1 MPGLVVEGKDTF
13 DFLGREPHLRDCG
26 HDGLGNARSAV
37 DVAWSPKLSLSVLG
51 EHPRARMKNSSPAW
65 LSAVEI
71 ARRVGAGDLDS
82 QEVVRVHLDAIDR
95 LDPGI
100 HAYVHVD
107 RDARTSTGPLAGVT
121 LAVKDN
127 LPVAGMPWTEGSAV
141 WRDRVPDEDTV
152 PVARARAA
160 GAAILG
166 KTNLPE
172 LAAAVGT
179 TNAIFPATN
188 NPWRAGITPGGSSGG
203 SAAAVAA
210 GMATVSMGTDMGG
223 SIRIPAS
230 CCGVVGLRPSPD
242 RVPSEIVDPVGLS
255 VIAPIGRT
263 VADVRLLFS
272 VMAQAPSSQPP
283 PNARAFRIGVADTTA
298 LGMEEACAEAC
309 RRASDAF
316 ESAGHHVER
325 IPWASEAVAAGYAV
339 VRRASMASFPADP
352 RLFAPGIRK
361 LVEQGRALSALDYFQ
376 AFESATAAAHEV
388 VVKPLLTHFDF
399 LLTPTLGLVPMPIE
413 EVPPFLSEPYG
424 RYIQFVL
431 PVSFAH
437 APAVSI
443 PAGLHD
449 GLPVGV
455 QLVGRSGQ
463 EWELLALAEQ
473 LEAMPGFGFQ
483 RPTPS
488 D

>member
-1 MPGLVVEGKDTF
+1 
-13 DFLGREPHLRDCG
+13 
-26 HDGLGNARSAV
+26 
-37 DVAWSPKLSLSVLG
+37 LS
-51 EHPRARMKNSSPAW
+51 ETSPAW

-71 ARRVGAGDLDS
+71 TRRVATNDLDP
-82 QEVVRVHLDAIDR
+82 QQVVRAHLDAIDR
-95 LDPGI
+95 LDTRV
-100 HAYVHVD
+100 HAYVFVD
-107 RDARTSTGPLAGVT
+107 FDARAGTGPLAGVT

-127 LPVAGMPWTEGSAV
+127 LPVAGMPWTDGSAV
-141 WRDRVPDEDTV
+141 WRDRIPIEDAV
-152 PVARARAA
+152 PVARARTA
-160 GAAILG
+160 GAAIVG

-188 NPWRAGITPGGSSGG
+188 NPWREGFTPGGSSGG

-210 GMATVSMGTDMGG
+210 GIATVAIGTDMGG

-230 CCGVVGLRPSPD
+230 CCGVVGLRPSSD
-242 RVPSEIVDPVGLS
+242 RVPSESVDPAGLS
-255 VIAPIGRT
+255 VIAPLGRT

-272 VMAQAPSSQPP
+272 VMAQSPAQQQPAAPTG
-283 PNARAFRIGVADTTA
+283 FRIGMVDTTA
-298 LGMEEACAEAC
+298 LGMDDACAAAC
-309 RRASDAF
+309 RRACDAL
-316 ESAGHHVER
+316 ESAGHRVER
-325 IPWASEAVAAGYAV
+325 IAWESEQVAAGYGV

-352 RLFAPGIRK
+352 ELFAPGIRK
-361 LVEQGRALSALDYFQ
+361 LVEQGRGLSAVDYFR
-376 AFESATAAAHEV
+376 AFESASAAAYTV
-388 VVKPLLTHFDF
+388 VVKPLLSGFDF

-413 EVPPFLSEPYG
+413 AVPPFLSEPYG

-437 APAVSI
+437 TPAVSL

-463 EWELLALAEQ
+463 EWTLLDLAEQ
-473 LEAMPGFGFQ
+473 LETMPGFGFQ
-483 RPTPS
+483 RPPVS
-488 D
+488 S

>member
-1 MPGLVVEGKDTF
+1 MQ
-13 DFLGREPHLRDCG
+13 
-26 HDGLGNARSAV
+26 NA
-37 DVAWSPKLSLSVLG
+37 
-51 EHPRARMKNSSPAW
+51 AW
-65 LSAVEI
+65 LSAAEI
-71 ARRVGAGDLDS
+71 ARRVASGDLDP
-82 QEVVRVHLDAIDR
+82 QEVVRAHIDSIDLLNPR
-95 LDPGI
+95 L

-107 RDARTSTGPLAGVT
+107 RGARTGTGPLAGVT

-127 LPVAGMPWTEGSAV
+127 LPVAGMPWTDGSAV
-141 WRDRVPDEDTV
+141 WRDRVPTEDTM

-160 GAAILG
+160 GGAILG

-179 TNAIFPATN
+179 TNSIFPATN
-188 NPWRAGITPGGSSGG
+188 NPWREGVTPGGSSGG

-210 GMATVSMGTDMGG
+210 GMATVGMGTDMGG

-242 RVPSEIVDPVGLS
+242 RVPSETVDPAGLS
-255 VIAPIGRT
+255 VIAPLGRT

-272 VMAQAPSSQPP
+272 VMAQAP
-283 PNARAFRIGVADTTA
+283 ARQQAVPKGLRIGVAETTA
-298 LGMEEACAEAC
+298 LGMEPACADAC
-309 RRASDAF
+309 RRAADALVA
-316 ESAGHHVER
+316 AGHRVDR
-325 IPWASEAVAAGYAV
+325 IAWESEAVAAGYGV

-352 RLFAPGIRK
+352 QLFAAGIRK
-361 LVEQGRALSALDYFQ
+361 LVEQGRALSAFDYFQ
-376 AFESATAAAHEV
+376 AFESASAAAYEV
-388 VVKPLLTHFDF
+388 VLKPLLTGFDF

-413 EVPPFLSEPYG
+413 SVPPFLSEPYG

-437 APAVSI
+437 TPAVSV
-443 PAGLHD
+443 PAGLHE

-483 RPTPS
+483 QPPGY

>member
-1 MPGLVVEGKDTF
+1 MTDDPQ
-13 DFLGREPHLRDCG
+13 
-26 HDGLGNARSAV
+26 A
-37 DVAWSPKLSLSVLG
+37 
-51 EHPRARMKNSSPAW
+51 
-65 LSAVEI
+65 
-71 ARRVGAGDLDS
+71 
-82 QEVVRVHLDAIDR
+82 VVRAHLAAIER
-95 LDPGI
+95 LDPRI

-107 RDARTSTGPLAGVT
+107 RSARAGTGPMAGTT

-127 LPVAGMPWTEGSAV
+127 LPVAGMPWTDGSAV
-141 WRDRVPDEDTV
+141 WRDRVPNADTV

-188 NPWRAGITPGGSSGG
+188 NPFRAGITPGGSSGG

-210 GMATVSMGTDMGG
+210 GMATLGMGTDMGG

-242 RVPSEIVDPVGLS
+242 RVPCEIVDPAGLS
-255 VIAPIGRT
+255 VVAPLGRT
-263 VADVRLLFS
+263 VGDVKLLFS
-272 VMAQAPSSQPP
+272 VMADAALPQKTPMAKGL
-283 PNARAFRIGVADTTA
+283 RIGVADTTE
-298 LGMEEACAEAC
+298 LGMDAACSDAC
-309 RRASDAF
+309 RRAGDAF
-316 ESAGHHVER
+316 ESAGFRVER
-325 IPWASEAVAAGYAV
+325 IAWESEAVAAGYGV

-352 RLFAPGIRK
+352 QLFAPGIRK
-361 LVEQGRALSALDYFQ
+361 LVEQGRALSALDYFG
-376 AFESATAAAHEV
+376 AFEAATNAAYGV
-388 VVKPLLTHFDF
+388 VVKPLLADFDF
-399 LLTPTLGLVPMPIE
+399 LLTPTLGLVPMRIE
-413 EVPPFLSEPYG
+413 AVPPFLSETYG

-437 APAVSI
+437 TPAVSV

-455 QLVGRSGQ
+455 QLVAPSGR
-463 EWELLALAEQ
+463 EWQLLALAEQ

-483 RPTPS
+483 RPH
-488 D
+488 DGA

>member
-1 MPGLVVEGKDTF
+1 MQNL
-13 DFLGREPHLRDCG
+13 
-26 HDGLGNARSAV
+26 
-37 DVAWSPKLSLSVLG
+37 
-51 EHPRARMKNSSPAW
+51 AW
-65 LSAVEI
+65 LSAAEI
-71 ARRVGAGDLDS
+71 ARRVEAGNLDPH
-82 QEVVRVHLDAIDR
+82 EMVRLHVDAIDR
-95 LDPGI
+95 LDPGL

-107 RDARTSTGPLAGVT
+107 RGARAGTGPLAGVT
-121 LAVKDN
+121 VAVKDN
-127 LPVAGMPWTEGSAV
+127 LPVAGMPWTDGSAV
-141 WRDRVPDEDTV
+141 WLHRVPGEDTIA
-152 PVARARAA
+152 VARARAA

-242 RVPSEIVDPVGLS
+242 RVPSEIVDPAGLS
-255 VIAPIGRT
+255 VVAPIGRT
-263 VADVRLLFS
+263 VADVRLLFA
-272 VMAQAPSSQPP
+272 VMAQVPAPKLRPGSPS
-283 PNARAFRIGVADTTA
+283 FRIGVVDTTP
-298 LGMEEACAEAC
+298 LGMDGACADAC
-309 RRASDAF
+309 RRAADALD
-316 ESAGHHVER
+316 SAGHRVQS
-325 IPWASEAVAAGYAV
+325 IAWSSEAVAAGYAV

-352 RLFAPGIRK
+352 KQFAPGIRK

-376 AFESATAAAHEV
+376 AFESATAAAYAV
-388 VVKPLLTHFDF
+388 VVKPLLTSYDF

-437 APAVSI
+437 TPAVSV
-443 PAGLHD
+443 PAGTHE

-463 EWELLALAEQ
+463 ELELLALAEQ
-473 LEAMPGFGFQ
+473 LEAIPDFGFQ
-483 RPTPS
+483 RPPAV
-488 D
+488 

>member
-1 MPGLVVEGKDTF
+1 MS
-13 DFLGREPHLRDCG
+13 RES
-26 HDGLGNARSAV
+26 AR
-37 DVAWSPKLSLSVLG
+37 
-51 EHPRARMKNSSPAW
+51 W
-65 LSAVEI
+65 LSAPDI
-71 ARRVGAGDLDS
+71 AQRTRTGELE
-82 QEVVRVHLDAIDR
+82 QREVVRAHLDAIDR
-95 LDPGI
+95 FDPRL

-107 RDARTSTGPLAGVT
+107 REAKPSHGALAGVT
-121 LAVKDN
+121 VAVKDS
-127 LPVAGMPWTEGSAV
+127 LPVAGMPWTDGSAV
-141 WRDRVPDEDTV
+141 WRDRVPSEDTI

-188 NPWRAGITPGGSSGG
+188 NPWRLGVTPGGSSGG

-210 GMATVSMGTDMGG
+210 GMATLGMGTDMGG

-242 RVPSEIVDPVGLS
+242 RVPCEIADPAGLS
-255 VIAPIGRT
+255 VVGPIGRT
-263 VADVRLLFS
+263 VADVRLMFS
-272 VMAQAPSSQPP
+272 VLSSTSSQ
-283 PNARAFRIGVADTTA
+283 AVLGQTGAYRIGVVHSTA
-298 LGMEEACAEAC
+298 LGMDAACGDAC
-309 RRASDAF
+309 RRAAGAL
-316 ESAGHHVER
+316 ESAGHHVQR
-325 IPWASEAVAAGYAV
+325 IDWESEPVASGYGV

-352 RLFAPGIRK
+352 AQFAPGIRR
-361 LVEQGRALSALDYFQ
+361 LVEAGRALGAGDYFR
-376 AFESATAAAHEV
+376 AFEKATAAAHRV
-388 VVKPLLTHFDF
+388 VIRPLLGDFDF

-424 RYIQFVL
+424 QYIQFVL

-437 APAVSI
+437 TPAVSV
-443 PAGLHD
+443 PAGFHD

-455 QLVGRSGQ
+455 QLVGKPGQ
-463 EWELLALAEQ
+463 EWALLDLAET
-473 LEAMPGFGFQ
+473 LEEMPGYGFQ
-483 RPTPS
+483 RPGGF

>member
-1 MPGLVVEGKDTF
+1 MGGSLKNENDT
-13 DFLGREPHLRDCG
+13 
-26 HDGLGNARSAV
+26 AR
-37 DVAWSPKLSLSVLG
+37 LSVGKIIRLVSAG
-51 EHPRARMKNSSPAW
+51 ELDPQAVARA
-65 LSAVEI
+65 
-71 ARRVGAGDLDS
+71 
-82 QEVVRVHLDAIDR
+82 HLAAIER
-95 LDPGI
+95 LDGRI

-107 RDARTSTGPLAGVT
+107 RNARASAGPMSGVT

-127 LPVAGMPWTEGSAV
+127 LPVAGMPWTDGCVV
-141 WRDRVPDEDTV
+141 WQDRIPTHDTV

-203 SAAAVAA
+203 SAAAVSA
-210 GMATVSMGTDMGG
+210 GMATVAMGTDMGG

-242 RVPSEIVDPVGLS
+242 RVPSEIVDPAGLS

-272 VMAQAPSSQPP
+272 VMAQASSPELRP
-283 PNARAFRIGVADTTA
+283 APKPFRIGVADTTA
-298 LGMEEACAEAC
+298 LRIDAACADAC
-309 RRASDAF
+309 RRAADAL
-316 ESAGHHVER
+316 ESAGHRVAR
-325 IPWASEAVAAGYAV
+325 IAWESDSVATGYGV

-352 RLFAPGIRK
+352 QKFAPGIRR
-361 LVEQGRALSALDYFQ
+361 LVEEGRALGANDYFR
-376 AFESATAAAHEV
+376 AFESASGAAYET
-388 VVKPLLTHFDF
+388 VVKPLLYDFDF
-399 LLTPTLGLVPMPIE
+399 LLTPTLGLVPMLIE
-413 EVPPFLSEPYG
+413 AVPPFLSEPYG

-437 APAVSI
+437 TPAISV
-443 PAGLHD
+443 PAGLSG
-449 GLPVGV
+449 GLPIGV
-455 QLVGRSGQ
+455 QLVARSQ
-463 EWELLALAEQ
+463 DEWRLLALAEE
-473 LEAMPGFGFQ
+473 LEAMPGFGYQ
-483 RPTPS
+483 RPA
-488 D
+488 DLD

>member
-1 MPGLVVEGKDTF
+1 M
-13 DFLGREPHLRDCG
+13 
-26 HDGLGNARSAV
+26 
-37 DVAWSPKLSLSVLG
+37 
-51 EHPRARMKNSSPAW
+51 SSNPEA
-65 LSAVEI
+65 
-71 ARRVGAGDLDS
+71 
-82 QEVVRVHLDAIDR
+82 VVRAHLEAIDR
-95 LDPGI
+95 LDREV
-100 HAYVHVD
+100 HAFVYVD
-107 RDARTSTGPLAGVT
+107 RNARSSNGPMAGVT

-127 LPVAGMPWTEGSAV
+127 LPVKGMPWTDGSAV
-141 WRDRVPDEDTV
+141 WRDRVPDYDTIA
-152 PVARARAA
+152 VARARSA

-188 NPWRAGITPGGSSGG
+188 NPWRSGITPGGSSGG

-210 GMATVSMGTDMGG
+210 GMATVAMGTDMGG

-242 RVPSEIVDPVGLS
+242 RVPSEIVDPAGLS
-255 VIAPIGRT
+255 VVAPLGRT
-263 VADVRLLFS
+263 VSEVKLLYS
-272 VMAQAPSSQPP
+272 VMSQAPESTQT
-283 PNARAFRIGVADTTA
+283 ARSFRIGMSGATA
-298 LGMEEACAEAC
+298 LGMEDACAEAC
-309 RRASDAF
+309 RRAGDALQA
-316 ESAGHHVER
+316 AGHDVR
-325 IPWASEAVAAGYAV
+325 TIPWASEAVAAGYGV

-352 RLFAPGIRK
+352 QLFAPGIRK

-376 AFESATAAAHEV
+376 AFESATAAAYAV
-388 VVKPLLTHFDF
+388 VVKPLLDDFDF

-437 APAVSI
+437 TPAISI

-455 QLVGRSGQ
+455 QLVARSGQ
-463 EWELLALAEQ
+463 EWSLLALAEQ
-473 LEAMPGFGFQ
+473 LEAKPGFGFQ
-483 RPTPS
+483 RPPVS

>member
-1 MPGLVVEGKDTF
+1 MS
-13 DFLGREPHLRDCG
+13 RDPQ
-26 HDGLGNARSAV
+26 A
-37 DVAWSPKLSLSVLG
+37 
-51 EHPRARMKNSSPAW
+51 
-65 LSAVEI
+65 
-71 ARRVGAGDLDS
+71 
-82 QEVVRVHLDAIDR
+82 VVRAHLEVIDR
-95 LDPGI
+95 LDPEV
-100 HAYVHVD
+100 HAYVYVD
-107 RDARTSTGPLAGVT
+107 RGARSSDGPLAGVT

-127 LPVAGMPWTEGSAV
+127 LPVRGMPWTDGSAV
-141 WRDRVPDEDTV
+141 WRDRVPDEDTAA
-152 PVARARAA
+152 VARARAA

-210 GMATVSMGTDMGG
+210 GMATVGMGTDMGG

-242 RVPSEIVDPVGLS
+242 RVPSEIIDPAGLS
-255 VIAPIGRT
+255 VVAPLGRT

-272 VMAQAPSSQPP
+272 VMAGLPAPRPA
-283 PNARAFRIGVADTTA
+283 PNAPGLRIGLADTTA
-298 LGMEEACAEAC
+298 LGMDAACADAC
-309 RRASDAF
+309 RRAGAAL
-316 ESAGHHVER
+316 ESAGHQVRR
-325 IPWASEAVAAGYAV
+325 IPWESEAVAAGYGV

-352 RLFAPGIRK
+352 QLFAPGIRK

-376 AFESATAAAHEV
+376 AFESATAAAFRV
-388 VVKPLLTHFDF
+388 VVKPLLADFDF

-437 APAVSI
+437 TPAVSV

-455 QLVGRSGQ
+455 QLVGPSGH
-463 EWELLALAEQ
+463 EWEVLALAEQ
-473 LEAMPGFGFQ
+473 LESSAGFGFQ
-483 RPTPS
+483 RPPLS
-488 D
+488 A